1 MTQVDHHFTPTSTSA
16 QRTLSEQAVAV
27 LYSRIMSG
35 ELAPGSSLR
44 LTELAETLGMSLSPV
59 RESLRR
65 LETMGLVEIFS
76 HKGARV
82 RDVSIEDFEDTQRTR
97 KSLESFAIRLAAE
110 KFTPADSER
119 ARTALNTHIALVA
132 SGDPIGARTAH
143 TLFHFALY
151 QAGGSQWLLRAIEPV
166 WENSERYRFTHAPD
180 AEGAAHSNLE
190 HAALLSA
197 CEAHDVEGAALA
209 LVNHIDGASER
220 MRETLLLRLATHSNS
235 KEDR

>member
-1 MTQVDHHFTPTSTSA
+1 MTTVDKRFTPTSASA
-16 QRTLSEQAVAV
+16 QRTLAEQAVAV

-35 ELAPGSSLR
+35 DLPPGSSLR
-44 LTELAETLGMSLSPV
+44 LTELADELGMSLSPV

-65 LETMGLVEIFS
+65 LETLGLVEIFS

-82 RDVSIEDFEDTQRTR
+82 REVSIEDFEDTQRTR
-97 KSLESFAIRLAAE
+97 QSLESFAIRLAAQ
-110 KFTPADSER
+110 KFTAADSAR
-119 ARTALNTHIALVA
+119 AREALDTHIALVS

-180 AEGAAHSNLE
+180 PEGAAHSNLE
-190 HAALLSA
+190 HEALLAA
-197 CEAHDVEGAALA
+197 CEAHDVEGAAQA
-209 LVNHIDGASER
+209 LVSHIEGASER
-220 MRETLLLRLATHSNS
+220 MRETLLARIAALNS
-235 KEDR
+235 AQAI